1 MEAMFGESFWDFT
14 IIAVSHWAFD
24 SNSISKR
31 NHTGENESWF
41 LKKWNDHLKEKFHL
55 KKDLTGVFIDVFK
68 DPQDADQQAVFQVSF
83 HMIKLLI
90 YFKNLSKYIFQK
102 LFSE

>member
-24 SNSISKR
+24 SNSIFNR

-41 LKKWNDHLKEKFHL
+41 LKQWNDQFKEKFRL
-55 KKDLTGVFIDVFK
+55 KNDLTGVFIDVFK
-68 DPQDADQQAVFQVSF
+68 NEQDPGQQAVFQVSF
-83 HMIKLLI
+83 YKVQFFIL
-90 YFKNLSKYIFQK
+90 YTN
-102 LFSE
+102 